1 MLDLHSETESDF
13 IKGRCWGGAG
23 WAFVGAGEE
32 DWKWLSNA
40 KVNYTRWFYPSSG
53 SSTDRCVMMEK
64 SGDWGSV
71 PCGSD
76 TLAFVICDFVPGYN
90 PFVLV
95 GPVVILSGVAV
106 LILSIE
112 VCIRRKEFKEKNL
125 EAPVR
130 VTTAKE
136 SYCVLASVSSECT
149 KEVDAGLINYGY
161 GNFEGDDINQTVNW
175 PPVDASSPAKS
186 TTPSYTGLQHEQQP
200 MVSPRV
206 ENEGGSGPMV
216 HVVPA
221 SPSLVAPTPE
231 NTRSQEQLELLLSP
245 KTLE

>member
-1 MLDLHSETESDF
+1 
-13 IKGRCWGGAG
+13 
-23 WAFVGAGEE
+23 
-32 DWKWLSNA
+32 
-40 KVNYTRWFYPSSG
+40 
-53 SSTDRCVMMEK
+53 MMEK

-136 SYCVLASVSSECT
+136 RWTLDSSTMAMVTSRVTTST
-149 KEVDAGLINYGY
+149 KLSTGPPS
-161 GNFEGDDINQTVNW
+161 T
-175 PPVDASSPAKS
+175 PPVQLSLRRQAIPAYSTSSSRWCP
-186 TTPSYTGLQHEQQP
+186 PG
-200 MVSPRV
+200 
-206 ENEGGSGPMV
+206 
-216 HVVPA
+216 
-221 SPSLVAPTPE
+221 
-231 NTRSQEQLELLLSP
+231 
-245 KTLE
+245 